1 MNSSMNQ
8 FSILKNSDLQEYS
21 GGLNPTC
28 GVLVGMSIYIGLTAF
43 TGPVGVAFTQSFRY
57 FYEFFSREL
66 LPGGIILSEQARKD
80 FSRISDLAN
89 STELLK
95 TIHSPIKIFW

>member
-28 GVLVGMSIYIGLTAF
+28 GVLVVI
-43 TGPVGVAFTQSFRY
+43 
-57 FYEFFSREL
+57 
-66 LPGGIILSEQARKD
+66 
-80 FSRISDLAN
+80 
-89 STELLK
+89 
-95 TIHSPIKIFW
+95 

>member
-28 GVLVGMSIYIGLTAF
+28 GVLVGLTAF
-43 TGPVGVAFTQSFRY
+43 TGPVGVAF
-57 FYEFFSREL
+57 
-66 LPGGIILSEQARKD
+66 
-80 FSRISDLAN
+80 AN
-89 STELLK
+89 STGGLAAD
-95 TIHSPIKIFW
+95 SFCR

>member
-28 GVLVGMSIYIGLTAF
+28 RVLVGMSIYIGLTAF
-43 TGPVGVAFTQSFRY
+43 TGPVGVALRFQQV
-57 FYEFFSREL
+57 
-66 LPGGIILSEQARKD
+66 G
-80 FSRISDLAN
+80 
-89 STELLK
+89 
-95 TIHSPIKIFW
+95 

>member
-43 TGPVGVAFTQSFRY
+43 TGLVGVTFAISTGGLAAGSFC
-57 FYEFFSREL
+57 L
-66 LPGGIILSEQARKD
+66 
-80 FSRISDLAN
+80 
-89 STELLK
+89 
-95 TIHSPIKIFW
+95 

>member
-28 GVLVGMSIYIGLTAF
+28 GVLVGLTAF
-43 TGPVGVAFTQSFRY
+43 TGPFGVAFAISTGGLAAGSFCR
-57 FYEFFSREL
+57 
-66 LPGGIILSEQARKD
+66 
-80 FSRISDLAN
+80 
-89 STELLK
+89 
-95 TIHSPIKIFW
+95 

>member
-1 MNSSMNQ
+1 MNNSLSQ

-43 TGPVGVAFTQSFRY
+43 AGPAGVAFAISTGGVAAGSFCR
-57 FYEFFSREL
+57 
-66 LPGGIILSEQARKD
+66 
-80 FSRISDLAN
+80 
-89 STELLK
+89 
-95 TIHSPIKIFW
+95 

>member
-43 TGPVGVAFTQSFRY
+43 TGPAFAISTGGLATGSFC
-57 FYEFFSREL
+57 
-66 LPGGIILSEQARKD
+66 
-80 FSRISDLAN
+80 
-89 STELLK
+89 
-95 TIHSPIKIFW
+95 

>member
-43 TGPVGVAFTQSFRY
+43 TGLVGVTFAISTGGLAAGSFCR
-57 FYEFFSREL
+57 
-66 LPGGIILSEQARKD
+66 
-80 FSRISDLAN
+80 
-89 STELLK
+89 
-95 TIHSPIKIFW
+95 

>member
-28 GVLVGMSIYIGLTAF
+28 GVLVGLTAF
-43 TGPVGVAFTQSFRY
+43 TGPVDVAFAISTGGLATGSFC
-57 FYEFFSREL
+57 
-66 LPGGIILSEQARKD
+66 
-80 FSRISDLAN
+80 
-89 STELLK
+89 
-95 TIHSPIKIFW
+95 

>member
-28 GVLVGMSIYIGLTAF
+28 GVLVGLTAF
-43 TGPVGVAFTQSFRY
+43 TGPVGVAFAISTGGLATGSFC
-57 FYEFFSREL
+57 
-66 LPGGIILSEQARKD
+66 
-80 FSRISDLAN
+80 
-89 STELLK
+89 
-95 TIHSPIKIFW
+95 

>member
-28 GVLVGMSIYIGLTAF
+28 GVLVGMSIYIDLTAF
-43 TGPVGVAFTQSFRY
+43 TGPVGVAFAISTGGLAAGSFCR
-57 FYEFFSREL
+57 
-66 LPGGIILSEQARKD
+66 
-80 FSRISDLAN
+80 
-89 STELLK
+89 
-95 TIHSPIKIFW
+95 

>member
-28 GVLVGMSIYIGLTAF
+28 GVLVGLTAF
-43 TGPVGVAFTQSFRY
+43 TGPGGVAFAISTGGLATGSFC
-57 FYEFFSREL
+57 
-66 LPGGIILSEQARKD
+66 
-80 FSRISDLAN
+80 
-89 STELLK
+89 
-95 TIHSPIKIFW
+95 

>member
-28 GVLVGMSIYIGLTAF
+28 GVLVGLTAF
-43 TGPVGVAFTQSFRY
+43 TSPVGVAFAISTGGLAAESFCR
-57 FYEFFSREL
+57 
-66 LPGGIILSEQARKD
+66 
-80 FSRISDLAN
+80 
-89 STELLK
+89 
-95 TIHSPIKIFW
+95 

>member
-1 MNSSMNQ
+1 MNSSINQ

-43 TGPVGVAFTQSFRY
+43 TAPVGVALRFQQV
-57 FYEFFSREL
+57 
-66 LPGGIILSEQARKD
+66 G
-80 FSRISDLAN
+80 
-89 STELLK
+89 
-95 TIHSPIKIFW
+95 